1 MLTINNLTISIG
13 KKTLVNNI
21 SFSLQ
26 ANETLAFLGGSGSG
40 KSMTALSLM
49 QLLPEEAKINPRSEI
64 IFNNTNLLTLSESQ
78 LEAIRGRKIGMVF
91 QEPMTALNPVLKIGH
106 QITEVLHYHFDINK
120 KAAKNKVLDLLHEV
134 GFVSPLHIFNSY
146 PHQLSGG
153 MRQRVVIAIAIAA
166 EPDLLVADEPTSA
179 LDVTTQTQILALIK
193 KIQQQRQ
200 MAMLFITHDLYV
212 AKKVADHVALI
223 QQGEIKSLKPAAEFF
238 HDAIE
243 PQLSSL
249 RHEDFTVAPLMQID
263 HLCVYFPIQTGILKR
278 TKAWIKAVDDINLK
292 LYPRETL
299 AIVGE
304 SGSGK
309 TTLAKAILQ
318 LIKPTAGMVRYQ
330 DFNITTHLTRQQH
343 KRLRNEVQIIFQ
355 DPFSSLNPRM
365 LVRDL
370 ISEGIVAQK
379 LLTSSKAIDQRVD
392 ELLRLVDLPLDSKDR
407 YPHEF
412 SGGQRQRI
420 VIARALAVD
429 PKVIIC
435 DEPTSALDTHNQD
448 QIIQLLQRLQ
458 NELDLSYLFITHNI
472 PLAASISHEIAVMYH
487 GRIIEQGATERI
499 LKSPQHEYT
508 KQLLAAAGF

>member
-1 MLTINNLTISIG
+1 M
-13 KKTLVNNI
+13 
-21 SFSLQ
+21 
-26 ANETLAFLGGSGSG
+26 
-40 KSMTALSLM
+40 
-49 QLLPEEAKINPRSEI
+49 
-64 IFNNTNLLTLSESQ
+64 
-78 LEAIRGRKIGMVF
+78 
-91 QEPMTALNPVLKIGH
+91 
-106 QITEVLHYHFDINK
+106 
-120 KAAKNKVLDLLHEV
+120 LDLLHEV
-134 GFVSPLHIFNSY
+134 GFENPEHIFKSY

-166 EPDLLVADEPTSA
+166 EPDLLIADEPTSA
-179 LDVTTQTQILALIK
+179 LDVSTQTQILKLIK

-223 QQGEIKSLKPAAEFF
+223 QQGEIKTLKPAAEFF
-238 HDAIE
+238 HDTIE
-243 PQLSSL
+243 PQLNNRQS
-249 RHEDFTVAPLMQID
+249 EQFTINPIMTID
-263 HLCVYFPIQTGILKR
+263 HLCVYFPIQEGLLKR
-278 TKAWIKAVDDINLK
+278 TKGYVKAVDDINLK
-292 LYPRETL
+292 LYPKETL

-318 LIKPTAGMVRYQ
+318 LIKPTSGEVVYQ
-330 DFNITTHLTRQQH
+330 DFKITSELTTKQKKQ
-343 KRLRNEVQIIFQ
+343 LRNEVQIIFQ

-379 LLTSSKAIDQRVD
+379 LMRSKKAIEQRVD

-435 DEPTSALDTHNQD
+435 DEPTSALDTHNQE

-458 NELDLSYLFITHNI
+458 NELGLSYLFITHNI
-472 PLAASISHEIAVMYH
+472 PLAAAISHEIAVMYH
-487 GRIIEQGATERI
+487 GRIIEQGATETVI
-499 LKSPQHEYT
+499 KSPQQEYT